1 MSIEQLDTG
10 ILVSEIIVCLYEIL
24 CGFVLISSVLKTK
37 DNLKKKILWE
47 DLGPFHNEAI
57 NGNLKMQ

>member
-10 ILVSEIIVCLYEIL
+10 ILVSEIIVHLYEIL
-24 CGFVLISSVLKTK
+24 CGFVLISVLKTK
-37 DNLKKKILWE
+37 DNLKKNILWE
-47 DLGPFHNEAI
+47 DFGPFHNEAI